1 MFRNYNEAY
10 NAAVLKAR
18 ELVSLG
24 LAPEQA
30 EQGLEFNDLF
40 KTYSFRTLPLAC
52 NRDGHERSCEVVKPS
67 DPLVR

>member
-30 EQGLEFNDLF
+30 EQGLEFNALF
-40 KTYSFRTLPLAC
+40 KTRLAPC
-52 NRDGHERSCEVVKPS
+52 RNRYGHERSCEVVKPS

>member
-24 LAPEQA
+24 LAPEQ
-30 EQGLEFNDLF
+30 GLEFNALF
-40 KTYSFRTLPLAC
+40 KTYSFSTLPLAQ
-52 NRDGHERSCEVVKPS
+52 NRYGHERSCEVVKPS